1 MMEFLDGSSLK
12 NHAAQKGKFPA
23 QEFLTKISPLMED
36 IHRMH
41 QRGIIHRD
49 IAPDNIILLP
59 DGRLKLIDFGAARSF
74 VGDSSM
80 TVVVKKGFAPVEQYV
95 SKSSSACTDVYALA
109 ATIYYCITGK
119 VPMESAERQYNNDR
133 FRCPPHWVR
142 N

>member
-1 MMEFLDGSSLK
+1 MEFLDGSSLK
-12 NHAAQKGKFPA
+12 KYVLKNGKIPT
-23 QEFLTKISPLMED
+23 QEFLNGICPLMED

-59 DGRLKLIDFGAARSF
+59 GGRLKLIDFGAARSF

-95 SKSSSACTDVYALA
+95 SKGSSACTDVYSLA

-119 VPMESAERQYNNDR
+119 VPMESAERQYGGTSL
-133 FRCPPHWVR
+133 PLPS
-142 N
+142 